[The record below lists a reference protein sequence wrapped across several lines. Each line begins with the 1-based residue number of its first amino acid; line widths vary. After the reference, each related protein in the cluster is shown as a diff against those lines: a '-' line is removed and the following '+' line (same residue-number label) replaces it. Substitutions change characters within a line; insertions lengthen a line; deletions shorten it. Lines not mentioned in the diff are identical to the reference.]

1 VLLWTVYCVRRALC
15 SFHLFRNNVSSRS
28 PLPSYRIM
36 PKTLQHKSI
45 SVAKPGGWK
54 KTVAGRKLWM
64 HPRPQPRTAPVSCV
78 SYSSVE
84 VWCIMNSPSA
94 SPLAPVAGA
103 LNWYCPRCNVD
114 HPRHLR
120 TLSAMSAI
128 QGSSV
133 RGLLSR
139 QCPKY
144 DSFLLSTSSSSLLV
158 ISALYNNTKSLSSW
172 LSKTL
177 VILF

>member
-1 VLLWTVYCVRRALC
+1 MLLWTVYCVRRALC

-120 TLSAMSAI
+120 TPSAMSAI

-133 RGLLSR
+133 RGFFLVNVQNMIASFFQRLLAV
-139 QCPKY
+139 
-144 DSFLLSTSSSSLLV
+144 FLWYLLC
-158 ISALYNNTKSLSSW
+158 IIIPSHCLPCSPRHL
-172 LSKTL
+172 
-177 VILF
+177 